1 VNKGIFVIGAG
12 GHSKVVVSCLQ
23 ERNISIAAILD
34 DDESKWER
42 RILGVPVRG
51 PVAVLSGY
59 KSVRAIPAIGDN
71 DARLFMM
78 NRFSNAI
85 WITVV
90 HPAAWVHKSVT
101 LGAGTVIFAGAVVQP
116 DTHIGLGCIVNT
128 GATIDHDCFVG
139 DGVHIAPGSNIAGGV
154 KIGEGSFLGIGTK
167 IIPNIKIGKEVV
179 IGAGSVIIRDIPD
192 LVTAVGVPAR
202 IIKTRG
208 V

>member
-1 VNKGIFVIGAG
+1 MNNGIFVVGAG

-23 ERNISIAAILD
+23 ERSMSIAAILD
-34 DDESKWER
+34 DDESKWGR

-51 PVAVLSGY
+51 PVALLNGCKGAKV
-59 KSVRAIPAIGDN
+59 IPAIGDN
-71 DARLFMM
+71 NARLLMM
-78 NRFSNAI
+78 NRFSDAI

-90 HPAAWVHKSVT
+90 HPAAWVHKSVA

-154 KIGEGSFLGIGTK
+154 EIGEGSFLGIGAK
-167 IIPNIKIGKEVV
+167 VIPNIKIGKGVI
-179 IGAGSVIIRDIPD
+179 IGAGSIIIRDIPD

-202 IIKTRG
+202 IIKAKG
-208 V
+208 A